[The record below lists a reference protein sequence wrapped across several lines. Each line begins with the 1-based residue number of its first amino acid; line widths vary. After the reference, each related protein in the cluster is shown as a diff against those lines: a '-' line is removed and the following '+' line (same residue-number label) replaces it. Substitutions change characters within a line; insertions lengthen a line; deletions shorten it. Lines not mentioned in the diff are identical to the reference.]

1 VANSDATRAKGRACG
16 RSLFARGRTRTR
28 KKHARD
34 DIARER
40 GAVTR
45 PATRQVLE
53 ELQSRPVSNDKDR
66 KEVLEILKRM
76 RDQEIGED
84 GRDVEEDE
92 EEEHGGGNGGRGGDP
107 LEGLLEGLEIDEG
120 TEWADLTPEQQGA
133 FQKAA
138 AGGLLAS
145 LVDVWDP
152 WWMHGRGTVLPM
164 DGEEAGQEESA
175 SRPPPIPAAIPS
187 LSTLTSKQPSELL
200 AYGLVDI
207 MWSYAK
213 CQRWCNGEAA
223 SDPSVSQPRSD
234 AHPIRIQTP
243 CYSLVARRG
252 QGIVNTPL
260 GL

>member
-1 VANSDATRAKGRACG
+1 VANSGATGGETHAGT
-16 RSLFARGRTRTR
+16 LFLHGRTRTR
-28 KKHARD
+28 KKRTRY
-34 DIARER
+34 DIAREW

-45 PATRQVLE
+45 PTTRQVLE

-84 GRDVEEDE
+84 GKTVEEDGDE
-92 EEEHGGGNGGRGGDP
+92 DGGDNAGGGGDP
-107 LEGLLEGLEIDEG
+107 LAGLLEGLEIDEG
-120 TEWADLTPEQQGA
+120 TEWADLTPEQQRA

-152 WWMHGRGTVLPM
+152 WWMHGRGTILPM
-164 DGEEAGQEESA
+164 DGEEASQEESA
-175 SRPPPIPAAIPS
+175 SRPPPVPEAIPP

-223 SDPSVSQPRSD
+223 SDPSVSKPRSD
-234 AHPIRIQTP
+234 ARPIRI
-243 CYSLVARRG
+243 
-252 QGIVNTPL
+252 
-260 GL
+260 